1 MKEISFRNDV
11 LPLKNK
17 LFRLALR
24 ITLNR
29 EEAEDVVQDTLIK
42 VWNDRDRWQELDSIE
57 AYSLTIARNLSLDRI
72 KKMDNQN
79 DSLEEQKV
87 ERLDESS
94 STPSERMIQ
103 KDKLDIVRNII
114 NELPEKQRTCLQLR
128 DIEGKSYKEIASI
141 LEITEDQ
148 VKVNIFRA
156 RQTVKQRFQQFD
168 RYGL

>member
-1 MKEISFRNDV
+1 MKEISFQNDV

-42 VWNDRDRWQELDSIE
+42 VWNARDRWLELDSIE

-72 KKMDNQN
+72 KKMENQN
-79 DSLEEQKV
+79 DSLEEQNT
-87 ERLDESS
+87 ERLDENT

-114 NELPEKQRTCLQLR
+114 DELPEKQRSCLQLR
-128 DIEGKSYKEIASI
+128 DIEEKSYKEIADI
-141 LEITEDQ
+141 LCITEDQ

>member
-1 MKEISFRNDV
+1 MKEISFQNDV

-42 VWNDRDRWQELDSIE
+42 VWNARDRWLELDSIE

-72 KKMDNQN
+72 KKMENQN
-79 DSLEEQKV
+79 DSLEEQNT
-87 ERLDESS
+87 ERLDENT

-114 NELPEKQRTCLQLR
+114 DELPEKQRSCLQLR
-128 DIEGKSYKEIASI
+128 DIEGKSYKEIVDI
-141 LEITEDQ
+141 LSITEDQ